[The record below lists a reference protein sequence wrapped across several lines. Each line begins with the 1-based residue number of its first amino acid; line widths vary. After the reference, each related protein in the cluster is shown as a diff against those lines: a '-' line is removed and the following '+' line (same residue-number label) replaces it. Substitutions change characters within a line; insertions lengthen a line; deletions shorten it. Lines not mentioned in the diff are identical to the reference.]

1 MPMDDLWLGWSACLP
16 VILHSRLALLASILY
31 GYLLAVLHLA
41 STVQAMP
48 QSSSGLGATYM
59 PVCCMTTTFIEDQAL
74 FIQGGTTTT
83 SITTSQ
89 FLMIDLT
96 QHWDVDT
103 PLVKVLSPNG
113 PNDYQSV
120 GTLTADRSQFIVFS
134 DLSLNVFRYTFA
146 TDAWTIERAIPYM
159 MVGPGNAVTDPETGL
174 MYAPNR
180 YNDSTPSMLVYNPL
194 DNSVNK
200 ADMHPDLIGNKGFS
214 AVWSTLRKS
223 ILVYGGLKENNT
235 ESSVLYEYRPGK
247 GWSVPAVQGD
257 LPGPVYRHRMVPA
270 YGGKVMV
277 LFGGVRSKG
286 EIHFLDTATLTWT
299 TGVPGGPVYAREY
312 PACAT
317 SGDMFV
323 VWGGKTATSLIS
335 PLNVTGV
342 YNMRERQ
349 WQNAF
354 QPPSSVANHTEDPN
368 DRNPN
373 LGIILGCS
381 IPAILILIAAVM
393 AGLVLRKR
401 KLHRQLT
408 NSDTTGSRRTEAK
421 QSPDTPRS
429 RGGRTMSIRCT
440 LFDRNPP
447 PVPAGAVIADDDGAS
462 TVDKPK
468 TTRLGSISLLD
479 PAIVRGESF
488 SDVKI
493 EVADAKAREP
503 QEKGRGG
510 RNGREEDEEEPK
522 SARPRRVPSQSPQ
535 LWKHDQQGVADMSH
549 TKHRQ
554 KTAGAPDEEGERR
567 HRPHSQ
573 DQNESTYS
581 YGSSSGGRGADWLR
595 EEKSH
600 NCSDGGLRS
609 SNSTTSTTS
618 TTSSRE
624 STSESRNEDVSVGYR
639 SPRRRHQS
647 HHHSRGHRRHQP
659 YKSSPQ
665 QFTLDRHQSQP
676 PFLGDGDPLYSTSGP
691 SKSTPF
697 LDSPPQ
703 PKIPAT
709 TDPYDPPIQPILSQ
723 TARYH
728 GQAPDKQAERRT
740 HQEEYIQSLNQ
751 NILKHQRTLARL
763 QTEQERQLRAL
774 HGIATTPSSANI
786 GSASTDEHCSGDST
800 LVTTKTTTSTSSLPS
815 TAHPHPQS
823 QTPPSLSTPTLGHR
837 ASSTANVRA
846 PAVVVSP
853 NAATSVGSVGAGGGG
868 VTPSSSPVKAR
879 SPHAIQDGPI
889 AFPVP
894 DEARGPHSP
903 TGALPVMMRMTT
915 ATTMFEAP
923 RENTGGTD
931 HRAMRDVDV
940 GDYNGEDDSGSGEGG
955 NGNVVGIY
963 WPPPPSQQQLSSQDS
978 ATVSKDTEFTR
989 FAKYTT
995 DGVS

>member
-1 MPMDDLWLGWSACLP
+1 MS
-16 VILHSRLALLASILY
+16 
-31 GYLLAVLHLA
+31 
-41 STVQAMP
+41 

-96 QHWDVDT
+96 QPWDVDS

-223 ILVYGGLKENNT
+223 VLVYGGLKENNT
-235 ESSVLYEYRPGK
+235 ESSVLYEYQPGK

-299 TGVPGGPVYAREY
+299 TGAPGGPVYAREY

-401 KLHRQLT
+401 K
-408 NSDTTGSRRTEAK
+408 
-421 QSPDTPRS
+421 
-429 RGGRTMSIRCT
+429 
-440 LFDRNPP
+440 NPP
-447 PVPAGAVIADDDGAS
+447 PVSAGAVTADDDGAS

-479 PAIVRGESF
+479 PATVRGESF

-503 QEKGRGG
+503 QEKGRSG

-535 LWKHDQQGVADMSH
+535 LWKHGQPGVTDMSH
-549 TKHRQ
+549 TRHRQ
-554 KTAGAPDEEGERR
+554 KTAGNPDEEVKWR

-581 YGSSSGGRGADWLR
+581 YGSSSGGGGADWLR

-609 SNSTTSTTS
+609 SNSASSTSS
-618 TTSSRE
+618 STSSRE
-624 STSESRNEDVSVGYR
+624 STSESRNEDVSVGHR

-647 HHHSRGHRRHQP
+647 HHYSRGHRRHQP

-665 QFTLDRHQSQP
+665 QFALDRHQSQP
-676 PFLGDGDPLYSTSGP
+676 PFLGDGDPLYPTSGP

-703 PKIPAT
+703 PQIPAT

-728 GQAPDKQAERRT
+728 GQALDKRAERRT

-774 HGIATTPSSANI
+774 HGIATTAPSSANI

-837 ASSTANVRA
+837 ASSTAYVRA
-846 PAVVVSP
+846 PAVVISP
-853 NAATSVGSVGAGGGG
+853 NAATSVGSVGAGSGG

-940 GDYNGEDDSGSGEGG
+940 DGHNGEDDSGSGEGG
-955 NGNVVGIY
+955 NENVVGIY
-963 WPPPPSQQQLSSQDS
+963 WPPPPPPSQQQQSSQPLQDS
-978 ATVSKDTEFTR
+978 GTVSKDTEFTR

-995 DGVS
+995 DGLS